1 LFKLNP
7 NDFEIVQRDI
17 FIGSKQQWQMLL
29 EFTFGK
35 EDEAL
40 IKASQQRIGKSFD
53 NLGIFV
59 EKDIYFKNFG

>member
-1 LFKLNP
+1 
-7 NDFEIVQRDI
+7 
-17 FIGSKQQWQMLL
+17 MLL
-29 EFTFGK
+29 EFTFGE

-40 IKASQQRIGKSFD
+40 IKASQQRLGKSFD